1 MLDSLTI
8 SSGIVVTL
16 LVLTFRVAVS
26 PAWGLTFTEKTSP
39 SALKAK
45 KGFAWIACSKCKNS
59 V

>member
-8 SSGIVVTL
+8 SLGIVVTL
-16 LVLTFRVAVS
+16 LVLTFRLAVS

-45 KGFAWIACSKCKNS
+45 KGFAWIA
-59 V
+59 